1 MINNNMNFYDIIES
15 FAAKASTA
23 KASTAKAPT
32 TSTAKAPTTSTAKA
46 PITSTAKAPTT
57 STAKSPTTSTAKSPT
72 TSTAKSPTTSTVSAS
87 KSRSISSATSAS
99 KPVASSSLMSGV
111 QKLTTVA
118 AGSIVLDSIVDDLI
132 DKEDRIYGCRR
143 SGETIEQLQ
152 QLIQPQTVT
161 KAVTPVTPVTNTQGK
176 NICDRVEDK
185 GLEFR
190 KPYLFMLKPPNDI
203 MNINE
208 YNYRLISNI
217 FLNNDNLNKD
227 NKRYLYLFGLFPC
240 KYIPS
245 AYIPLNRK
253 KLLENTK
260 RLDVKS
266 DTISSIFHNEQQFNK
281 HFQNKVKQFMNK
293 NTIYNNLNLSVFGII
308 LIIYWSLVLLF
319 LNYVMLYYL
328 RSSFNNILATILLIL
343 LLFSIIWKMIYT
355 VQN

>member
-1 MINNNMNFYDIIES
+1 
-15 FAAKASTA
+15 
-23 KASTAKAPT
+23 
-32 TSTAKAPTTSTAKA
+32 
-46 PITSTAKAPTT
+46 
-57 STAKSPTTSTAKSPT
+57 
-72 TSTAKSPTTSTVSAS
+72 
-87 KSRSISSATSAS
+87 
-99 KPVASSSLMSGV
+99 L
-111 QKLTTVA
+111 
-118 AGSIVLDSIVDDLI
+118 
-132 DKEDRIYGCRR
+132 
-143 SGETIEQLQ
+143 GETIEQLQ
-152 QLIQPQTVT
+152 QLIQPQSVT
-161 KAVTPVTPVTNTQGK
+161 TLPVSAVTPVTNTQGK
-176 NICDRVEDK
+176 NSCDRVEDK

-227 NKRYLYLFGLFPC
+227 NKRYLYIFGLFPC

-266 DTISSIFHNEQQFNK
+266 DTISSIFLNEQQFNK

>member
-1 MINNNMNFYDIIES
+1 MINNNMIFFNIIEPFAKPTGS
-15 FAAKASTA
+15 SAKDKAAADKAAKDKEIADKAA
-23 KASTAKAPT
+23 KDKAVADKAAKDKAAADKAAKDKAIADKAAKDKAIADKAAKDRTVT
-32 TSTAKAPTTSTAKA
+32 TSS
-46 PITSTAKAPTT
+46 SY
-57 STAKSPTTSTAKSPT
+57 
-72 TSTAKSPTTSTVSAS
+72 VSS
-87 KSRSISSATSAS
+87 GLLS
-99 KPVASSSLMSGV
+99 SGV
-111 QKLTTVA
+111 QSVA
-118 AGSIVLDSIVDDLI
+118 IASGVLAVDSIVDDLI
-132 DKEDRIYGCRR
+132 DKEDRIYGSRR
-143 SGETIEQLQ
+143 SGETIEQSQ
-152 QLIQPQTVT
+152 QPIQPQTGT
-161 KAVTPVTPVTNTQGK
+161 KADTPVTPPVTPPQDK

-227 NKRYLYLFGLFPC
+227 NKRYLYIFGLFPC

-260 RLDVKS
+260 RLDVKP
-266 DTISSIFHNEQQFNK
+266 DTIKSIFQNEVQFNK
-281 HFQNKVKQFMNK
+281 QFQNKIKQFMNK

-319 LNYVMLYYL
+319 LNYLMLYYF
-328 RSSFNNILATILLIL
+328 RSSFNNILAGILLIL

>member
-1 MINNNMNFYDIIES
+1 M
-15 FAAKASTA
+15 
-23 KASTAKAPT
+23 
-32 TSTAKAPTTSTAKA
+32 
-46 PITSTAKAPTT
+46 
-57 STAKSPTTSTAKSPT
+57 
-72 TSTAKSPTTSTVSAS
+72 
-87 KSRSISSATSAS
+87 
-99 KPVASSSLMSGV
+99 
-111 QKLTTVA
+111 
-118 AGSIVLDSIVDDLI
+118 
-132 DKEDRIYGCRR
+132 
-143 SGETIEQLQ
+143 GETTEQLQ
-152 QLIQPQTVT
+152 QLIQRRSAQTL
-161 KAVTPVTPVTNTQGK
+161 PVSAAATPVTNTQGK

-208 YNYRLISNI
+208 YNYRLISNV

-227 NKRYLYLFGLFPC
+227 NKRYLYIFGLFPC

-266 DTISSIFHNEQQFNK
+266 DTIRSIFLNEQQFNK
-281 HFQNKVKQFMNK
+281 HFQNKIKQFMNK

>member
-1 MINNNMNFYDIIES
+1 MNFYDIIES

-23 KASTAKAPT
+23 KAPA
-32 TSTAKAPTTSTAKA
+32 TSTAKAPATSTAKA
-46 PITSTAKAPTT
+46 PATSTATAKAPATTTAKAPATSTAKAPA
-57 STAKSPTTSTAKSPT
+57 TAT
-72 TSTAKSPTTSTVSAS
+72 AS
-87 KSRSISSATSAS
+87 KSRSVASTTSAS
-99 KPVASSSLMSGV
+99 KSAVSSSLMSGA

-118 AGSIVLDSIVDDLI
+118 AGSIVLDNIVDELI
-132 DKEDRIYGCRR
+132 DEKGLFNGRR

-152 QLIQPQTVT
+152 EPIRSQTVT
-161 KAVTPVTPVTNTQGK
+161 VTPSATTVKPQVLQDKDN
-176 NICDRVEDK
+176 CDRIEDM

-190 KPYLFMLKPPNDI
+190 KPYLFMLKPTNDI
-203 MNINE
+203 MNNNE
-208 YNYRLISNI
+208 YNYRLICNV

-227 NKRYLYLFGLFPC
+227 NKRYLYIFGLFPC

-260 RLDVKS
+260 RLDVKP
-266 DTISSIFHNEQQFNK
+266 DIIKSIFQNEVQFNK
-281 HFQNKVKQFMNK
+281 QFQNKIKQFMNK

-319 LNYVMLYYL
+319 LNYLMLYYF
-328 RSSFNNILATILLIL
+328 RSSFNNILAGILLIL

>member
-1 MINNNMNFYDIIES
+1 MNFYDIIES
-15 FAAKASTA
+15 FAAKASS
-23 KASTAKAPT
+23 KSSSSAKAPA

-46 PITSTAKAPTT
+46 PATSTAKAPAT
-57 STAKSPTTSTAKSPT
+57 STAKAPATT
-72 TSTAKSPTTSTVSAS
+72 SAS
-87 KSRSISSATSAS
+87 KSRSVASTTSAS
-99 KPVASSSLMSGV
+99 KSAVSSSLMSGA

-118 AGSIVLDSIVDDLI
+118 AGSIVLDNIVDELI
-132 DKEDRIYGCRR
+132 DEKGLFNGRR

-152 QLIQPQTVT
+152 EPIRSQTVT
-161 KAVTPVTPVTNTQGK
+161 VTPSATTVKPQVLQDKDN
-176 NICDRVEDK
+176 CDRIEDM

-190 KPYLFMLKPPNDI
+190 KPYLFMLKPTNDI
-203 MNINE
+203 MNNNE
-208 YNYRLISNI
+208 YNYRLICNV

-227 NKRYLYLFGLFPC
+227 NKRYLYIFGLFPC

-253 KLLENTK
+253 KLLENTN
-260 RLDVKS
+260 RLDVKP
-266 DTISSIFHNEQQFNK
+266 DIIKNIFQNEVQFNK
-281 HFQNKVKQFMNK
+281 QFQNKIKQFMNK

-319 LNYVMLYYL
+319 LNYLMLYYF
-328 RSSFNNILATILLIL
+328 RSSFNNILAGILLIL

>member
-1 MINNNMNFYDIIES
+1 MNFYDIIES
-15 FAAKASTA
+15 FAAKASSKSSSSA
-23 KASTAKAPT
+23 KAATPVTPTKAATPVTPVTPTKAVTPATPVTPTKAVTPVTPT
-32 TSTAKAPTTSTAKA
+32 TRSTSSKATT
-46 PITSTAKAPTT
+46 
-57 STAKSPTTSTAKSPT
+57 
-72 TSTAKSPTTSTVSAS
+72 SAS
-87 KSRSISSATSAS
+87 KSA
-99 KPVASSSLMSGV
+99 VSSSLMSGA

-118 AGSIVLDSIVDDLI
+118 AGSIVLDNIVDELI
-132 DKEDRIYGCRR
+132 DEKGLFNGRR
-143 SGETIEQLQ
+143 SGETIEQLH

-161 KAVTPVTPVTNTQGK
+161 VKPSATTVTPQVLQDKDN
-176 NICDRVEDK
+176 CDRIEDM

-190 KPYLFMLKPPNDI
+190 KPYLFMLKPTNDI
-203 MNINE
+203 MNNNE
-208 YNYRLISNI
+208 YNYRLICNV

-227 NKRYLYLFGLFPC
+227 NKRYLYIFGLFPC

-260 RLDVKS
+260 RLVDVKP
-266 DTISSIFHNEQQFNK
+266 DIIKNIFQNEVQFNK
-281 HFQNKVKQFMNK
+281 QFQNKIKQFMNK

-319 LNYVMLYYL
+319 LNYLMLYYF
-328 RSSFNNILATILLIL
+328 RSSFNNILAGILLIL

>member
-1 MINNNMNFYDIIES
+1 
-15 FAAKASTA
+15 
-23 KASTAKAPT
+23 
-32 TSTAKAPTTSTAKA
+32 
-46 PITSTAKAPTT
+46 
-57 STAKSPTTSTAKSPT
+57 
-72 TSTAKSPTTSTVSAS
+72 
-87 KSRSISSATSAS
+87 
-99 KPVASSSLMSGV
+99 MSGV

-118 AGSIVLDSIVDDLI
+118 AGSIVLDNIVDELI
-132 DKEDRIYGCRR
+132 DKEDGIYDDRR
-143 SGETIEQLQ
+143 LGETTEQLQ
-152 QLIQPQTVT
+152 QRIQRRSAQTL
-161 KAVTPVTPVTNTQGK
+161 PVSVAATPVTN
-176 NICDRVEDK
+176 ICYRVEDK

-208 YNYRLISNI
+208 YNYRLISNV

-227 NKRYLYLFGLFPC
+227 NKRYLYIFGLFPC

-266 DTISSIFHNEQQFNK
+266 DTIRSIFLNEQQFNK

>member
-1 MINNNMNFYDIIES
+1 MNFYDIIES

-23 KASTAKAPT
+23 KAPATTTAKAPAT
-32 TSTAKAPTTSTAKA
+32 TTAKAPATSTAKAPATSTAKA
-46 PITSTAKAPTT
+46 PATTTAKAPA
-57 STAKSPTTSTAKSPT
+57 TAT
-72 TSTAKSPTTSTVSAS
+72 AS
-87 KSRSISSATSAS
+87 KSRSVASTTSAS
-99 KPVASSSLMSGV
+99 KSAVSSSLMSGA

-118 AGSIVLDSIVDDLI
+118 AGSIVLDNIVDELI
-132 DKEDRIYGCRR
+132 DEKGLFNGRR
-143 SGETIEQLQ
+143 SGETIEQLH

-161 KAVTPVTPVTNTQGK
+161 VKPSATTVTPQVLQDKDN
-176 NICDRVEDK
+176 CDRIEDM

-190 KPYLFMLKPPNDI
+190 KPYLFMLKPTNDI
-203 MNINE
+203 MNNNE
-208 YNYRLISNI
+208 YNYRLICNV

-227 NKRYLYLFGLFPC
+227 NKRYLYIFGLFPC

-260 RLDVKS
+260 RLVDVKP
-266 DTISSIFHNEQQFNK
+266 DIIKNIFRNEVQFNK
-281 HFQNKVKQFMNK
+281 QFQNKIKQFMNK

-319 LNYVMLYYL
+319 LNYLMLYYF
-328 RSSFNNILATILLIL
+328 RSSFNNILAGILLIL